1 MSKMTNSA
9 CLNYHTGHMLLARCY
24 ITADLTSA
32 LYPPSPSRIDQ
43 QRTELSVVLP
53 NTVFQQQ
60 SREQGEEAP
69 RLTDVHILANVTRT
83 SLSQKRV

>member
-9 CLNYHTGHMLLARCY
+9 CLNYHTGHTLLARCY
-24 ITADLTSA
+24 ITADLTGA

-43 QRTELSVVLP
+43 QELSVVLP